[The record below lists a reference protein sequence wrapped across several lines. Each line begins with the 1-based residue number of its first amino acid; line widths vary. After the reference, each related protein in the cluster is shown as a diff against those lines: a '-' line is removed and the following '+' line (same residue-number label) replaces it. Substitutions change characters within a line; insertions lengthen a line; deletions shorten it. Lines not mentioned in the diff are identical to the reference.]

1 MKKIFLMFSMC
12 LLLNSITSSAQ
23 IKIGGGGGTPDASA
37 ILDASN
43 VTAATAKKGFLG
55 PKVALTG
62 TGDVATVPT
71 PTAGLMVFNTAAAG
85 TGTTAVTAGYYYF
98 DGTQWQQMVSSAAS
112 GNIYTVDGTLTGNRT
127 LSNGGFKLNLN
138 TKVGLGTSTPASQL
152 EIPFS
157 TAISSLATDSGY
169 VMLGSA
175 GAVHSLLDFH
185 SIQSKNNATT
195 AGSFLINP
203 LGGNVGIGTSA
214 PGAKLEL
221 AGTGSTFGSGAFFN
235 NTTASSGRKFS
246 VASRSDFTNGTG
258 QNGMF
263 VIADETVGQARM
275 VLDQAGNVGIGTTT
289 PVTKLDVKG
298 AGSAFPVTSGT
309 TQSGGLMTRLRDG
322 SNLTLDMGGNGS
334 NGIWLQSTDVT
345 NLGSNLPL
353 LLNPNGGNI
362 GVGITAPVTKLD
374 VAGAVGFNGATTNGQ
389 LRSTVA
395 GTLNLNIGNT
405 SLNIDNNAGSGTLMS
420 IINASGNV
428 GIGTTNQKN
437 KLDVQGGI
445 AALGAAANP
454 TGNGVT
460 LSSESSFDRLQSF
473 NARPLAI
480 NPLGNT
486 VGIGTSTPTS
496 NLDILNNG
504 AGGTTVIASNTS
516 NIALRLSNNGNAQA
530 IMQVITAKDAF
541 GNSKTVLMGVNPT
554 YNGGNG
560 ALVIGRVAGSADFGI
575 DLVTG
580 NVGFGT
586 ATPGATLDVNGNI
599 RANGNISGGGFT
611 NTSDA
616 RLKTDIVP
624 VTNALVAVMK
634 LNPVDYNKK
643 ESINAVNYNMKEI
656 GFLAQD
662 IRKIF
667 PELVFEAKD
676 TYKTL
681 SVNYIALIPVLTKAI
696 QEQQAQITDL
706 KNANIVIT
714 KQNAIIT
721 AQLTDMKDLKI
732 AMAAMQNELT
742 KMAMVNKII
751 VTGTASK

>member
-1 MKKIFLMFSMC
+1 
-12 LLLNSITSSAQ
+12 
-23 IKIGGGGGTPDASA
+23 
-37 ILDASN
+37 
-43 VTAATAKKGFLG
+43 
-55 PKVALTG
+55 
-62 TGDVATVPT
+62 
-71 PTAGLMVFNTAAAG
+71 
-85 TGTTAVTAGYYYF
+85 
-98 DGTQWQQMVSSAAS
+98 
-112 GNIYTVDGTLTGNRT
+112 
-127 LSNGGFKLNLN
+127 
-138 TKVGLGTSTPASQL
+138 
-152 EIPFS
+152 
-157 TAISSLATDSGY
+157 
-169 VMLGSA
+169 
-175 GAVHSLLDFH
+175 
-185 SIQSKNNATT
+185 
-195 AGSFLINP
+195 
-203 LGGNVGIGTSA
+203 
-214 PGAKLEL
+214 
-221 AGTGSTFGSGAFFN
+221 
-235 NTTASSGRKFS
+235 
-246 VASRSDFTNGTG
+246 
-258 QNGMF
+258 
-263 VIADETVGQARM
+263 
-275 VLDQAGNVGIGTTT
+275 
-289 PVTKLDVKG
+289 
-298 AGSAFPVTSGT
+298 
-309 TQSGGLMTRLRDG
+309 
-322 SNLTLDMGGNGS
+322 
-334 NGIWLQSTDVT
+334 
-345 NLGSNLPL
+345 
-353 LLNPNGGNI
+353 
-362 GVGITAPVTKLD
+362 
-374 VAGAVGFNGATTNGQ
+374 
-389 LRSTVA
+389 
-395 GTLNLNIGNT
+395 
-405 SLNIDNNAGSGTLMS
+405 
-420 IINASGNV
+420 
-428 GIGTTNQKN
+428 
-437 KLDVQGGI
+437 
-445 AALGAAANP
+445 
-454 TGNGVT
+454 
-460 LSSESSFDRLQSF
+460 
-473 NARPLAI
+473 
-480 NPLGNT
+480 
-486 VGIGTSTPTS
+486 
-496 NLDILNNG
+496 
-504 AGGTTVIASNTS
+504 
-516 NIALRLSNNGNAQA
+516 
-530 IMQVITAKDAF
+530 MQVITAKDAF

-643 ESINAVNYNMKEI
+643 ESINAVNYNMKEM